1 MATRILRALLAIA
14 FVFAGA
20 GHFLKPETYLR
31 MMPPYIPF
39 HLEMIYL
46 SGVIEIILG
55 ILVLPRKTRRLA
67 GWGMIALLIAVFP
80 ANIHI
85 ALHPEAFPPVPGWM
99 LWVRLP
105 FQLLFGLWVWKAA
118 GLSERH

>member
-1 MATRILRALLAIA
+1 LTNERALRLPLAVFFVIA
-14 FVFAGA
+14 GI
-20 GHFLKPETYLR
+20 GHFVKTEYYLH

-46 SGVIEIILG
+46 SGVIEILLG
-55 ILVLPRKTRRLA
+55 ILILPARTRKMA

-85 ALHPEAFPPVPGWM
+85 ALHPEAFPAVPAWS
-99 LWVRLP
+99 LWARLP

-118 GLSERH
+118 GLSR